1 MLIKYYHSTT
11 RSSPKASGFVSLT
24 LAVRKCIFGSPSDLT
39 DLLHYL
45 LLISETIQ
53 VPGVTLSPNRIIL
66 QALSPEIYFK
76 PTYRRAYIDWDYKSV
91 CLQNYFSVC
100 WPRYW
105 KDYMVRPS
113 WQYLQL
119 KPLWT
124 SDSAAWRHFPAGSFR
139 HARQSLS
146 SPWWVAHH
154 HQNTSTATSLVGR
167 QGRALIGGQLVLFV
181 WVRGEEV
188 VTVTLQGGLSSQTT
202 SHLPSHCTR
211 LHHTVLLK
219 HFYLQFHILSF
230 YL

>member
-1 MLIKYYHSTT
+1 M
-11 RSSPKASGFVSLT
+11 A
-24 LAVRKCIFGSPSDLT
+24 
-39 DLLHYL
+39 
-45 LLISETIQ
+45 
-53 VPGVTLSPNRIIL
+53 
-66 QALSPEIYFK
+66 EIYFK
-76 PTYRRAYIDWDYKSV
+76 ATYRQAYPGWDYCPNPSTSLLSAASV
-91 CLQNYFSVC
+91 IFLSVGPNTGIIC
-100 WPRYW
+100 ET
-105 KDYMVRPS
+105 S

-230 YL
+230 S